1 MSDTPSPIDPRKTF
15 IKEKHEKLD
24 TLEKEVKTLRK
35 DLNELR
41 ANNADGVA
49 KKAAN
54 DLISAKRTEY
64 TTVRKS
70 HFTPPA

>member
-1 MSDTPSPIDPRKTF
+1 MSDTPSPIDPKKTF

-24 TLEKEVKTLRK
+24 TLEKEVSTLRK
-35 DLNELR
+35 DLTKLR
-41 ANNADGVA
+41 SNNTDGVA
-49 KKAAN
+49 MKVTH
-54 DLISAKRTEY
+54 DLISAKRIEY